1 MVQPK
6 ALRPLKVIWCQQI
19 KRNGKYMS
27 WQMVMSYRNDPK
39 SVKGKK
45 IDKAK
50 VKRVWGF
57 AKNYKKSLL
66 VFLATLLLAAVVGA
80 IPPLLFR
87 ELIDRGLPSGQRQGD
102 LGVITWLAILG
113 VVVAIVDAC
122 LQIVQRYFSSTIG
135 EGLIYDLRVA
145 LFDHIQKQPLAFF
158 TRTQTGSLMSR
169 LNNDVIGAQ
178 NAVTS
183 TLGTVVS
190 NIVTLVVTL
199 TVMLQLEWRLTI
211 ITLIVLPLFVVP
223 ARKVGHRLQI
233 AAKESMNLNSSMNS
247 TIVEKFNVSGA
258 LIVKL
263 FGRPSDEKD
272 YFAKRARRVADIG
285 IQQSLYSRSLF
296 AILGLIAA
304 IGAAVVYYIGGR
316 FAINGTITAGTIGA
330 FIFYVG
336 RVYDPLAQLTNARVD
351 ILTALVSFDRVFEI
365 LDFEPAIKESDTAI
379 EITSSK
385 GKVQYNDVSFT
396 HLKKEL
402 VTLDSLEE
410 KSSRS
415 SNADEEEILSHISFT
430 IEPGETVALV
440 GPSGAGKTT
449 IAMLLA
455 RIYDVTSGEILL
467 DGVNVKDATFASL
480 QNNISVVTQ
489 DPHLFHDSIMAN
501 LAYAV
506 PEATLEQ
513 MIQACKRAQIHKMID
528 SLPDKYE
535 TLVGERGYRLSG
547 GEKQRLAIARVLLK
561 NPSVVILDEATSH
574 LDSETESSIQ
584 AAFDAALDQ
593 RTALV
598 IAHRLSTIKNAAK
611 ILVINDGRIVET
623 GTHDDLIKKN
633 GLYADLY
640 LNQGVSTLT

>member
-1 MVQPK
+1 
-6 ALRPLKVIWCQQI
+6 
-19 KRNGKYMS
+19 MS
-27 WQMVMSYRNDPK
+27 WQMVMSYRNDLK

-45 IDKAK
+45 IDKTK

-57 AKNYKKSLL
+57 AKAYKKSLII
-66 VFLATLLLAAVVGA
+66 FLATLFVAAIVGA

-87 ELIDRGLPSGQRQGD
+87 ALIDRGLPNGSNPGD
-102 LGVITWLAILG
+102 LGIITWLAILG
-113 VVVAIVDAC
+113 VIVAIADAG

-145 LFDHIQKQPLAFF
+145 LFDHIQKQPLSFF

-178 NAVTS
+178 TAVTS

-190 NIVTLVVTL
+190 NIITLTVTL
-199 TVMLQLEWRLTI
+199 TVMFQLEWRLTI
-211 ITLIVLPLFVVP
+211 ITLIVLPLFVIP
-223 ARKVGHRLQI
+223 ARKVGYRLQV

-263 FGRPSDEKD
+263 FGRPEEEKG

-285 IQQSLYSRSLF
+285 IQQALYSRSLF
-296 AILGLIAA
+296 AILGLISA
-304 IGAAVVYYIGGR
+304 IGAAVVYYVGGR
-316 FAINGTITAGTIGA
+316 FAINGVITAGTIGA

-351 ILTALVSFDRVFEI
+351 VLTALVSFDRVFEI
-365 LDFEPAIKESDTAI
+365 LDFEPALKESENAI
-379 EITSSK
+379 EIKSSK
-385 GKVQYNDVSFT
+385 GKVEYKDVSFT
-396 HLKKEL
+396 HLRKEL
-402 VTLDSLEE
+402 ITLDSLEE
-410 KSSRS
+410 KSTRA
-415 SNADEEEILSHISFT
+415 SNTDEEEILSHISFT

-449 IAMLLA
+449 TAMLLA

-467 DGVNVKDATFASL
+467 DGINVKEATFESL
-480 QNNISVVTQ
+480 KNNISVVTQ
-489 DPHLFHDSIMAN
+489 DPHLFHDSIIAN
-501 LAYAV
+501 LSYAV
-506 PEATLEQ
+506 PDATLDQ
-513 MIQACKRAQIHKMID
+513 MIDACKRAQIHKMID

-584 AAFDAALDQ
+584 AAFDAALEQ

-611 ILVINDGRIVET
+611 ILVMDSGRIVES
-623 GTHDDLIKKN
+623 GKHDELIRKN

-640 LNQGVSTLT
+640 LNQGLVSQD